1 MFFKMMITIEN
12 ENVMWTEFSSTN
24 KIRGM
29 MSWNLSLSSDFYVS
43 RSDWAIER
51 RTISYTEK
59 EKSKYLAFIPVLNWK
74 CFAGIFL
81 LERRWRTV
89 SYERKTSKLFI
100 ESYQMTDLQHN
111 YQKVLSTLLTASLSK
126 RIGCEEL
133 FDILRKKGLNTY
145 LLFLY

>member
-1 MFFKMMITIEN
+1 
-12 ENVMWTEFSSTN
+12 
-24 KIRGM
+24 
-29 MSWNLSLSSDFYVS
+29 MSWNLSISFDFYVS

-59 EKSKYLAFIPVLNWK
+59 EKSKYLAFIPVQNWK
-74 CFAGIFL
+74 YFAGIFL

-100 ESYQMTDLQHN
+100 ESYQMTDLQHD
-111 YQKVLSTLLTASLSK
+111 YQKVLSTLLTASLSN

-133 FDILRKKGLNTY
+133 FDILRKEGLNTY
-145 LLFLY
+145 LQFLY